1 MINSELE
8 NKIITNKGIALTEL
22 IISLIFLVSF
32 GLIIASTSSFLN
44 KLLRSNNY
52 NFKNNDYQA
61 EINFVKKSMQE
72 WAEILSQP
80 AYSKEEI
87 NNMSCSYFPKSPNTI
102 WNIPHKP
109 VNFPPKKYKFC
120 ISSTSI
126 VESDLKQLISG
137 NKNSNPGIYILY
149 AKPDIKSSYLPFI
162 RIIFCRP
169 RVFCK
174 A

>member
-1 MINSELE
+1 M
-8 NKIITNKGIALTEL
+8 
-22 IISLIFLVSF
+22 SF

-72 WAEILSQP
+72 WAIILSQP

-87 NNMSCSYFPKSPNTI
+87 NNMSCNYFPKSPNTI

-109 VNFPPKKYKFC
+109 VNFPPKNINFAFQ
-120 ISSTSI
+120 
-126 VESDLKQLISG
+126 VHQ
-137 NKNSNPGIYILY
+137 
-149 AKPDIKSSYLPFI
+149 
-162 RIIFCRP
+162 
-169 RVFCK
+169 
-174 A
+174 